1 MGRKL
6 PPPPPPPGILN
17 KNKRRKENDGKPI
30 TENSNG
36 AGKQQ
41 LPPPPPPPS
50 SSQSLNSKLRPPP
63 PPPPPP
69 QPSADSKKQS
79 ASSTSLENEQEP
91 RKRTWSNVVKSR
103 RQKKSDTKRSAT
115 QVIPQKPEMPPQHL
129 RKIMIDHGDLTLNKI
144 ASDKRSHLGSLKYL
158 PHALLKL
165 LENMPQPWE
174 QQKEV
179 KVLYH
184 TTGAITFV
192 NEIPRVIES
201 VYIAQWAT
209 TWNMMRREKKDRK
222 HFKRMRFPPFDD
234 EEPPL
239 DWLEN
244 LDDTE
249 LVDAIRLKEIEDDDE
264 LRDWFYDTRPLV
276 EDPDIVNGD
285 SYRKWNLDF
294 GTMNKLYQ
302 LSRPILHEGQ
312 TQKFDKN
319 SLFTE

>member
-1 MGRKL
+1 MG
-6 PPPPPPPGILN
+6 
-17 KNKRRKENDGKPI
+17 
-30 TENSNG
+30 T
-36 AGKQQ
+36 A
-41 LPPPPPPPS
+41 
-50 SSQSLNSKLRPPP
+50 
-63 PPPPPP
+63 
-69 QPSADSKKQS
+69 
-79 ASSTSLENEQEP
+79 
-91 RKRTWSNVVKSR
+91 
-103 RQKKSDTKRSAT
+103 
-115 QVIPQKPEMPPQHL
+115 
-129 RKIMIDHGDLTLNKI
+129 
-144 ASDKRSHLGSLKYL
+144 
-158 PHALLKL
+158 
-165 LENMPQPWE
+165 
-174 QQKEV
+174 KEV

-184 TTGAITFV
+184 TTEPSHLSMKF
-192 NEIPRVIES
+192 PES
-201 VYIAQWAT
+201 SSHLHSPMGDYLEHDET
-209 TWNMMRREKKDRK
+209 REKDRK

-319 SLFTE
+319 SLFTAKV